1 MVAQAEASQ
10 EAPVSL
16 VSGNANS
23 VWATTMGLASH
34 VVAAHHTREN
44 NHMENNFFASEPAT
58 ITIALYRELFNQ
70 LDLSELDATQLLDL
84 AALSAEQAE
93 GLCHGLML
101 FSGLLQKNPQLDADG
116 WEQLNHYL
124 NATAH
129 LVPALCNLYGRA
141 LREMEACG

>member
-16 VSGNANS
+16 VSGNANF

-34 VVAAHHTREN
+34 VVAAHHTKEN
-44 NHMENNFFASEPAT
+44 SHMENIFTSEPAT
-58 ITIALYRELFNQ
+58 NTITLYRELFSQ
-70 LDLSELDATQLLDL
+70 LDLHELTSTQLLDL
-84 AALSAEQAE
+84 AALSAEHAE

-101 FSGLLQKNPQLDADG
+101 FDDLLQRSPQPDDTQWA
-116 WEQLNHYL
+116 QLNHYL
-124 NATAH
+124 NAIAH

-141 LREMEACG
+141 LRQMECQN